1 MPEFTRQEVDSAL
14 ATMNGIIVR
23 SRLTIDASLIDRAPH
38 LRFIG
43 RTGSGMELID
53 TAYAASR
60 GILCMHSP
68 EGNCDSVAEHALGMI
83 LHLLHRFGP
92 AHRSLQ
98 EGLWER
104 SSLAPWELQGR
115 TVGIIGVGHTGTA
128 LARRLSAFGCTVLGY
143 DKYKQE
149 YGAGLLEMSAMEKIF
164 DQADILSLHLPLTTE
179 TYHLANADFFRQ
191 FHKPIW
197 FINTSRGPVADT
209 LAIAEALEKR
219 QIRGV
224 GLDVFETEPIL
235 NAGADEAAALLR
247 IAAHPHSILSPHTAG
262 TSPEAFYK
270 MGFLLAQKIV
280 NWYNQLSDTALG
292 DPVDKN

>member
-1 MPEFTRQEVDSAL
+1 MRDFTREGVISAL
-14 ATMNGIIVR
+14 ATMNGLIVR
-23 SRLTIDASLIDRAPH
+23 SRLSIDASLIDRAPH

-53 TAYAASR
+53 SNYAASK
-60 GILCMHSP
+60 GIVCMHSP

-92 AHRSLQ
+92 AHRSLE
-98 EGLWER
+98 EGLWLR
-104 SSLAPWELQGR
+104 SSLPPWELQGR
-115 TVGIIGVGHTGTA
+115 TVGILGVGHTGTA

-149 YGAGLLEMSAMEKIF
+149 YGAGFLEMSSLEKIF
-164 DQADILSLHLPLTTE
+164 DQADILSLHLPLTAE
-179 TYHLANADFFRQ
+179 THHLANAGFFGQ

-197 FINTSRGPVADT
+197 FINTSRGPVTDT
-209 LAIAEALEKR
+209 RAVAEALENG

-224 GLDVFETEPIL
+224 GLDVFETEPIG
-235 NAGADEAAALLR
+235 NAGDEEAAALRR
-247 IAAHPHSILSPHTAG
+247 IAAHPCSILSPHTAG

-270 MGFLLAQKIV
+270 MGFVLAQKIV
-280 NWYNQLSDTALG
+280 NWYKGNK
-292 DPVDKN
+292 DPIPSLPGG